1 MAHDPVNGIDVA
13 DLQGKINWSLVK
25 STTNIKFGITR
36 VTRGLAEVDTAA
48 QVNYA
53 GMYQNAILPGTYH
66 RAFVDQGSPEKQALH
81 FATNFQR
88 VTFKGDM
95 MLPPALDYED
105 QKPGKEFCQRFIDAF
120 RGYTGV
126 EDMLIYTSGSFVDAW
141 LGGESWMD
149 DKIHLWIADYGTFT
163 GATPGFPKYKT
174 DKVYIHQ
181 YSSKLKLASNGI
193 PGNSAGDTDGDVSTR
208 DLHEIAIRR

>member
-25 STTNIKFGITR
+25 SSTNIKFGITR

-174 DKVYIHQ
+174 DRVCIHQ
-181 YSSKLKLASNGI
+181 YSSSLKLSASGI
-193 PGNSAGDTDGDVSTR
+193 PGNSAGNTDGDISTR
-208 DLHEIAIRR
+208 NLHEIAIRR